1 MLTLIALLLILFS
14 GLALYTL
21 PQILQ
26 QPAEQ
31 GASANSSATQAQD
44 QGNIIPFSL
53 PGSATQ
59 SPLALPEEDYVVYE
73 QQQNLYFVPAS
84 GGLPHLIAAPG
95 YVYNRAVPP
104 ILMPGGQLLYSGDG
118 LWITNI
124 FGGTAVQVA
133 ELPQGQVITSL
144 VLSRDGT
151 TVAWSTEPGDGNGM
165 VSIYAGPLL
174 NSSLVY
180 QHSAADCP
188 CFRLFSFLNAPGI
201 QPNTMLLLAD
211 DRGDHHAVR
220 YGLWTFNTTLPLQGP
235 QPLLD
240 EDPQQGPL
248 ELVSSTNTL
257 LYSTYEG
264 IIPPPTDGSVP
275 NDMAALNYANSLSLA
290 SIDAK
295 SLTLSSPSVVLPE
308 QHALTNNADYHWVTT
323 PRFSADGHTLVY
335 VEFSSDAQPPF
346 DRHNAL
352 YTVQV
357 NGAGSHLRIGK
368 PRLLATASSKLLE
381 LGVWLGNHVLTFYSD
396 GTMYAL
402 DIRSGAIATIAQ
414 TGTYVHIIAVVQQG

>member
-1 MLTLIALLLILFS
+1 LLTLIALLLILFS

-26 QPAEQ
+26 QPAVQ
-31 GASANSSATQAQD
+31 GASTNSSATQAQD
-44 QGNIIPFSL
+44 QGDIIPFSL
-53 PGSATQ
+53 PGSAAQ
-59 SPLALPEEDYVVYE
+59 SPLVLPEEDYVVYE
-73 QQQNLYFVPAS
+73 QQKNLYFVPAS
-84 GGLPHLIAAPG
+84 GGLPHLIPAPG

-104 ILMPGGQLLYSGDG
+104 MLMPDGQLIYSGDG
-118 LWITNI
+118 LWITDI

-133 ELPQGQVITSL
+133 ELPRGQVITSM
-144 VLSRDGT
+144 VLSHDGT
-151 TVAWSTEPGDGNGM
+151 TVAWSTEPVDGNGM
-165 VSIYAGPLL
+165 ASIYAGPLL
-174 NSSLVY
+174 DSSLVY

-188 CFRLFSFLNAPGI
+188 CFRLFSFLNATGI

-211 DRGDHHAVR
+211 DRGDHRAVR
-220 YGLWTFNTTLPLQGP
+220 YGLWTFNTALPLQDP

-248 ELVSSTNTL
+248 ELFSSTNTL

-264 IIPPPTDGSVP
+264 IVPPPTDGSVP
-275 NDMAALNYANSLSLA
+275 DDIVALNYANSLSLA
-290 SIDAK
+290 TIDAK
-295 SLTLSSPSVVLPE
+295 SLTLSSPYVVLPE
-308 QHALTNNADYHWVTT
+308 QHALSNNANYRWVTT

-335 VEFSSDAQPPF
+335 VEFSSDTQPPF
-346 DRHNAL
+346 DRHYAL

-357 NGAGSHLRIGK
+357 NGTGSHLRAGK

-381 LGVWLGNHVLTFYSD
+381 LGVWLNNHVLTFYSD

-402 DIRSGAIATIAQ
+402 DIHSGAIATIAQ
-414 TGTYVHIIAVVQQG
+414 TRVYAHIITVVEQG